1 MQITVLVDNNT
12 LIGRYFQ
19 GEPALSFLLEE
30 NGKKILF
37 DTGYSDAFINNARKM
52 GINLYDLD
60 YVVLSHGHLDHTWG
74 LSSLIKLFTEAT
86 YEKISFKRPEIIAHP
101 MTFTSRSKNE
111 LKEIGSILSDSKL
124 ARSFNLNL
132 SKNPLWITEKLVFL
146 GEIERKNKFE
156 GQRVMGQIHLESQT
170 DEDDYMLDDTA
181 LAYKSSKGIV
191 IITCCSHSGITNIIE
206 QAKDVC
212 QDNRV
217 LDVIGGFHL
226 LNPSSEQLKYTL
238 DYFNNLK
245 PEVLHP
251 CHCTDLYSKI
261 ALSQVVNVKEVG
273 IGLKLEYL

>member
-19 GEPALSFLLEE
+19 GEPALSFLIEE
-30 NGKKILF
+30 NGKNILF

-86 YEKISFKRPEIIAHP
+86 YEKISFNRPIIIAHP
-101 MTFTSRSKNE
+101 MAFASKSKNE
-111 LKEIGSILSDSKL
+111 LKEVGSILSDNKIS
-124 ARSFNLNL
+124 RSFNLNL

-146 GEIERKNKFE
+146 GEVERTNKFE
-156 GQRVMGQIHLESQT
+156 GHRVMGQIHLESQT
-170 DEDDYMLDDTA
+170 NEDDYMKDDTA
-181 LAYKSSKGIV
+181 IAYKSTKGIV
-191 IITCCSHSGITNIIE
+191 IITGCSHSGICNIIE

-226 LNPSSEQLKYTL
+226 LNPPSEQMKFTL
-238 DYFNNLK
+238 DYFKKLK
-245 PEVLHP
+245 PETLHP

-261 ALSQVVNVKEVG
+261 ALSQVANIKEVG
-273 IGLKLEYL
+273 IGLRIEY